1 MELNEINQTLKK
13 LKQEFKIT
21 VIREVT
27 TFVGFKIMKNQET
40 IKLVQTE
47 YTERVLEQCKMQN
60 SKPLKVL
67 NQKTEQINRAKR
79 QKLSIQRNYWKI
91 AVFVH
96 KTRPDIVYGV
106 NLCSRCVQE
115 STQERIRDMKHVLKY
130 LNGKMRLG
138 LQYKSSG
145 KRNMLEAYCNVD
157 YAGYPET
164 RKSTSGYVI
173 FYAEG
178 LIS

>member
-1 MELNEINQTLKK
+1 
-13 LKQEFKIT
+13 
-21 VIREVT
+21 
-27 TFVGFKIMKNQET
+27 MKNQET
-40 IKLVQTE
+40 IKLIQTE
-47 YTERVLEQCKMQN
+47 YTERVLEQYKMQN

-96 KTRPDIVYGV
+96 KNKTRHSLRSESLQP
-106 NLCSRCVQE
+106 LCARANTGKNKRHETC
-115 STQERIRDMKHVLKY
+115 TQY
-130 LNGKMRLG
+130 LNGNMRLG

-157 YAGYPET
+157 YAGYLET

-173 FYAEG
+173 FYAED